1 MITQNTPFREALS
14 WLDYLAEATNDPEKL
29 LEQLNLPKERFKQDI
44 AARRLFPLRVPQPF
58 IEKMEK
64 GNPHDPLFLQVMSSQ
79 QEFFQTA
86 GFSRDPLQEQQSAVP
101 NILHKYHNRVLLMV
115 KGGCAINCRYCFRR
129 HFPYQDNKGNK
140 QNWQTALD
148 YIAQHREIEEVIFS
162 GGDPLM
168 AKDHELDWLLTA
180 LEQIE
185 HVKTVRI
192 HTRLPV
198 VIPQRIT
205 SQLCQRLQQSRLNKV
220 LVTHINHPNE
230 IDRTL
235 AMYLDRLRA
244 VNVVLLNQSVL
255 LKGVNDNAEVLK
267 KLSDKLFSVGVL
279 PYYLHL
285 LDKVQGA
292 GHFYLDDQQAL
303 AIYRQLQ
310 KISSGYLVPKLAR
323 EIAGEPNKTL
333 ISATI

>member
-235 AMYLDRLRA
+235 AMYLDRLRVA
-244 VNVVLLNQSVL
+244 NVVLLNQSVL
-255 LKGVNDNAEVLK
+255 LKGINDNAEVLK

>member
-235 AMYLDRLRA
+235 AMYLDRLRVA
-244 VNVVLLNQSVL
+244 NVVLLNQSVL

>member
-244 VNVVLLNQSVL
+244 ANVVLLNQSVL
-255 LKGVNDNAEVLK
+255 LKGINDNAEVLK